1 MDRKKVLAKIQKCL
15 ALAASSNPHEAAA
28 AMRQAQALM
37 REYGVEEGEVLA
49 AQVSE
54 ADARTPASK
63 RPAVWESYLANMVG
77 SAFGTQVFFGP
88 GLKFRKGRKTGRMSG
103 AWKFVGTSA
112 RPEVARYTF
121 EVLLRRVRSAR
132 TNYIENELVG
142 WPRAE
147 RTRKGDLFARAWVS
161 EVKRQV
167 NDFAADLGEEK
178 AITAYLQ
185 LHYPEIGELK
195 STNRDPHLGT
205 KPLDRHQL
213 KDLVAGFEAAKDVVL
228 HHAVNDAE
236 ARAGIGMTRQLQ
248 LEGGSHAA

>member
-1 MDRKKVLAKIQKCL
+1 MDRQKVLSKIQKCL
-15 ALAASSNPHEAAA
+15 ALAASSNPHEAAT

-54 ADARTPASK
+54 ADARTPAAK
-63 RPAVWESYLANMVG
+63 RPAVWESYLAHMVG
-77 SAFGTQVFFGP
+77 SAFATKVFFGP
-88 GLKFRKGRKTGRMSG
+88 GMKVRRGRKTGRMAG
-103 AWKFVGTSA
+103 VWKFVGTSA

-121 EVLLRRVRSAR
+121 EVLLRRVRKAR
-132 TNYIENELVG
+132 STYIENELCG
-142 WPRAE
+142 WSRAE

-161 EVKRQV
+161 EVKKQV
-167 NDFAADLGEEK
+167 NEFAASLGEEK

-195 STNRDPHLGT
+195 STDRDPQLGK

-236 ARAGIGMTRQLQ
+236 ARAGIGMTQQLQ
-248 LEGGSHAA
+248 LEGSSHAA